1 MAWPR
6 SNIGQAETS
15 VRPSVRP
22 WVCGRKGRG
31 RLPQRSDARWA
42 SQAGGV
48 EPGCSPYREA
58 GADFQAAG
66 EAAAAAAA
74 VAAAVAA
81 VAADAAEGR
90 VPVSCRRKL
99 AMPVRRG
106 GAVRVRSSG
115 QGDSLSRCTRSARLA
130 GAEARCITR
139 ARRVTRLEANP
150 PNFVQCST
158 AVSLNGS
165 SEHQSTKSS
174 GQRGPLFSAFS
185 HCLSFRGTEQRS
197 LIRARARR
205 KGVPMSGL
213 HWVHR
218 LRASLA
224 LGSSEPRI
232 GVRRS
237 QKRKSEPQ
245 TRQRQKHTPCTWTQC
260 RPPGSHI
267 KFIYKQFA
275 FRIKKKGRV

>member
-1 MAWPR
+1 MQ
-6 SNIGQAETS
+6 SI
-15 VRPSVRP
+15 
-22 WVCGRKGRG
+22 
-31 RLPQRSDARWA
+31 
-42 SQAGGV
+42 
-48 EPGCSPYREA
+48 REA
-58 GADFQAAG
+58 GADFQLQ
-66 EAAAAAAA
+66 
-74 VAAAVAA
+74 VRQQQQQQQQWQQQVAA

-90 VPVSCRRKL
+90 VPVSCRRRKL

-185 HCLSFRGTEQRS
+185 HCLSFRGIEQRS

-237 QKRKSEPQ
+237 QKRKSEPKPDSARN
-245 TRQRQKHTPCTWTQC
+245 TLPALGRSAVPRFPHK
-260 RPPGSHI
+260 
-267 KFIYKQFA
+267 IYL
-275 FRIKKKGRV
+275 